1 MNIELNY
8 LGKKSRE
15 QILHSAPTQALFHQ
29 GKKMQRPLAG
39 SDWLIHG
46 ENFSSLKWLLDEC
59 KMKGKVDLI
68 YIDPPFSTQNTFRFD
83 DRRTATIS
91 SQQTSGIAYTD
102 HLSGESFLEFIRE
115 RLILLHELLSE
126 QGSIYL
132 HIDYKIGHYIK
143 ILMDEVFGAA
153 NFRADIAR
161 IKCNPKNFHRRNYG
175 NQKDLVLFYTKS
187 SQYIWNEPKQDFS
200 ENEKTKLYPKIDA
213 QGRRYA
219 TVPLH
224 APGETQNGPTGQQWR
239 GLSPPPGRHW
249 RCAPSELE
257 LLDKQGLIEWSS
269 TGNPRKIIYA
279 DERGGRLM
287 QDIWDFRDKPYP
299 SYPTEKN
306 IDLLKTIIAA
316 SSNPSGLVLDCFCGS
331 GSTLAAA
338 HELGRHAI
346 GMDQSEVAIKVAS
359 RRWNDLGVNFKLA
372 TQELSYPSSL
382 HNALPHQLALLQK
395 ERQYAKGK
403 AR

>member
-1 MNIELNY
+1 MNISLDY
-8 LGKKSRE
+8 PGKKSRE
-15 QILHSAPTQALFHQ
+15 QILHRTPTYPLFHQ
-29 GKKMQRPLAG
+29 GKKLQRPLA
-39 SDWLIHG
+39 SLNWLIQG
-46 ENFSSLKWLLDEC
+46 ENFSALKWLLDEC
-59 KMKGKVDLI
+59 KMRGKVDLI

-83 DRRTATIS
+83 DGRTATIS
-91 SQQTSGIAYTD
+91 SQPSSAIAYTD
-102 HLSGESFLEFIRE
+102 HLSGEFFLEFIRE

-126 QGSIYL
+126 QGAIYL

-187 SQYIWNEPKQDFS
+187 SQYTWNEPKQPFS
-200 ENEKTKLYPKIDA
+200 EIEKARLYPKIDA

-224 APGETQNGPTGQQWR
+224 APGETQNGPTGQAWR
-239 GLSPPPGRHW
+239 SLRPPPGRHW
-249 RCAPSELE
+249 RCATSELE
-257 LLDKQGLIEWSS
+257 LLDAQGLIEWSS

-279 DERGGRLM
+279 EERGGRLM

-306 IDLLKTIIAA
+306 IDLLKTLISA
-316 SSNPSGLVLDCFCGS
+316 SSNPGDLVLDCFCGS

-338 HELGRHAI
+338 HELGRRAI
-346 GMDQSEVAIKVAS
+346 GLDQSEVAIKVTS

-382 HNALPHQLALLQK
+382 PTTLPHQLVLLQK

-403 AR
+403 A

>member
-1 MNIELNY
+1 MNIALNY
-8 LGKKSRE
+8 PGKKSRE
-15 QILHSAPTQALFHQ
+15 QILHLASAHPLFHQ
-29 GKKMQRPLAG
+29 GKKLQRPLV
-39 SDWLIHG
+39 SSNWLIQG
-46 ENFSSLKWLLDEC
+46 ENFSALKWLLDEC
-59 KMKGKVDLI
+59 RMQGKVDLI

-83 DRRTATIS
+83 DGRTATIS
-91 SQQTSGIAYTD
+91 SQSSSTVAYTD
-102 HLSGESFLEFIRE
+102 HLSGEFFLEFIRE
-115 RLILLHELLSE
+115 RLILLRELLSE
-126 QGSIYL
+126 QGAIYL

-143 ILMDEVFGAA
+143 ILMDEVFGVA

-175 NQKDLVLFYTKS
+175 NQKDLILFYTKS
-187 SQYIWNEPKQDFS
+187 AQYTWNEPKQAFS
-200 ENEKTKLYPKIDA
+200 ETEKIMLYPKIDA

-224 APGETQNGPTGQQWR
+224 APGETQNGPTGQPWR
-239 GLSPPPGRHW
+239 GQLPPPGRHW
-249 RCAPSELE
+249 RCAPNELE
-257 LLDKQGLIEWSS
+257 LLDRQGLIEWSS

-306 IDLLKTIIAA
+306 IDLLKTIISA
-316 SSNPSGLVLDCFCGS
+316 SSNPGDMVLDCFCGS
-331 GSTLAAA
+331 GTTLVAA

-359 RRWNDLGVNFKLA
+359 RRWSELGGNFKLA
-372 TQELSYPSSL
+372 AQEVSYPSSL
-382 HNALPHQLALLQK
+382 PTALPHQLALLQK

-403 AR
+403 IR